1 MTIFSRRS
9 VFYSLFFLSNVL
21 VSRSHAALPEVVVEI
36 RNHLFTPQS
45 VTIPAHKKVRLV
57 FVNHDS
63 TPEEIDSFD
72 LNREKVIFGES
83 RGVIFIGPLPAGEY
97 GFFGEY
103 HPNSAVG
110 KVIVVDPVSAN
121 TDSDIN
127 KASSPND

>member
-1 MTIFSRRS
+1 MTLFSRRTF
-9 VFYSLFFLSNVL
+9 FYFLLFLNSFL
-21 VSRSHAALPEVVVEI
+21 VSRSYAALPEVVVEI
-36 RNHLFTPQS
+36 RNHLFTPQT
-45 VTIPAHKKVRLV
+45 VTVPAHKKVRLV

-127 KASSPND
+127 KASLPND